1 MVVLEGQEEGDSCT
15 STSIMAPT
23 AVEMSPKLLS
33 RPLAGTPE
41 EEKEEEEEAAPL
53 SFQHSPLAL
62 LYRSI

>member
-1 MVVLEGQEEGDSCT
+1 MVVLEGQEEGNSCT
-15 STSIMAPT
+15 ATSVMASA

-41 EEKEEEEEAAPL
+41 EEEEEEAAPL

-62 LYRSI
+62 LYHTI